1 MAFGLY
7 HDDWTY
13 LDAFYFT
20 FDTFTTI
27 GFGDLAIEPH
37 PAGLC
42 FVYMATCSVG
52 VGATTLQ
59 PYATQAA
66 TQAIQPAT
74 LHTCTGRSPNAPCTS
89 HALQV
94 GVGVTAVI
102 VASMTEADFGRDIGA
117 AWRSVAHSVARS
129 SERWR
134 ATSPSIT
141 STGSAA
147 QIQPTA
153 QRKLP
158 CEVVVDVELR
168 TG

>member
-1 MAFGLY
+1 MPPPLTSQAPRRAVLRV
-7 HDDWTY
+7 H
-13 LDAFYFT
+13 
-20 FDTFTTI
+20 
-27 GFGDLAIEPH
+27 GDVLGGH
-37 PAGLC
+37 RRH
-42 FVYMATCSVG
+42 
-52 VGATTLQ
+52 
-59 PYATQAA
+59 AA
-66 TQAIQPAT
+66 TQTATHVIQPAT
-74 LHTCTGRSPNAPCTS
+74 LSAQPAAPIT

-117 AWRSVAHSVARS
+117 AWRSVARGVARF

-134 ATSPSIT
+134 AASPST
-141 STGSAA
+141 STRSAA

-158 CEVVVDVELR
+158 REVVVDVELR

>member
-1 MAFGLY
+1 
-7 HDDWTY
+7 
-13 LDAFYFT
+13 
-20 FDTFTTI
+20 
-27 GFGDLAIEPH
+27 
-37 PAGLC
+37 
-42 FVYMATCSVG
+42 MATCSVG
-52 VGATTLQ
+52 VGATTMQ
-59 PYATQAA
+59 PHATQAA
-66 TQAIQPAT
+66 AQAIQPAT
-74 LHTCTGRSPNAPCTS
+74 LYTCPGRSPNAPCTS

-102 VASMTEADFGRDIGA
+102 VTSMTEADFGRDIGA
-117 AWRSVAHSVARS
+117 AWRSVAHNVARS

-158 CEVVVDVELR
+158 CEVVCTAFCVCSPTSSQAD
-168 TG
+168 

>member
-1 MAFGLY
+1 MKPPPLQERGYDGRPSAGGLKTSMSPPLTSQAPRRVVFRV
-7 HDDWTY
+7 H
-13 LDAFYFT
+13 
-20 FDTFTTI
+20 
-27 GFGDLAIEPH
+27 GDVLGGHRRHA
-37 PAGLC
+37 
-42 FVYMATCSVG
+42 
-52 VGATTLQ
+52 
-59 PYATQAA
+59 ATQAA
-66 TQAIQPAT
+66 TQAAAQVIQPAT
-74 LHTCTGRSPNAPCTS
+74 LSFQPAAPIT

-102 VASMTEADFGRDIGA
+102 VASMTEADFGSDIAA
-117 AWRSVAHSVARS
+117 AWRSVAQGVGRS

-134 ATSPSIT
+134 AASPST

-168 TG
+168 TS

>member
-1 MAFGLY
+1 
-7 HDDWTY
+7 
-13 LDAFYFT
+13 
-20 FDTFTTI
+20 
-27 GFGDLAIEPH
+27 
-37 PAGLC
+37 
-42 FVYMATCSVG
+42 MATCSVG
-52 VGATTLQ
+52 IGATTLQ

-66 TQAIQPAT
+66 TRLFNRQLYVSSPQP
-74 LHTCTGRSPNAPCTS
+74 

-102 VASMTEADFGRDIGA
+102 VASMTEADFGSDIAA
-117 AWRSVAHSVARS
+117 AWRSVAQGVGRF

-134 ATSPSIT
+134 AASPST

-168 TG
+168 TS